1 MRVEFDEYGI
11 LYVAHGLM
19 RYKIDFSEL
28 CEYLKWLNDKGDC
41 YVRVIHEV
49 RSESKHT
56 ELAVQYFR
64 EFCTYV
70 STKYT
75 SIKFWCGRNLYNWE
89 IDYDFG
95 EEPTCEENHA
105 SVMPP
110 YLLDDW
116 FPWIYAKKHNHEIY
130 ENGTDKDILLID
142 FVNIK

>member
-1 MRVEFDEYGI
+1 MERKKKNNAYMLGSHNSWSYLKPKCWLLYPFRFMSRCQSVDIMEQYEDYGVRCFDLRVEFDEYGI

-64 EFCTYV
+64 EF
-70 STKYT
+70 
-75 SIKFWCGRNLYNWE
+75 
-89 IDYDFG
+89 
-95 EEPTCEENHA
+95 
-105 SVMPP
+105 
-110 YLLDDW
+110 
-116 FPWIYAKKHNHEIY
+116 
-130 ENGTDKDILLID
+130 
-142 FVNIK
+142 